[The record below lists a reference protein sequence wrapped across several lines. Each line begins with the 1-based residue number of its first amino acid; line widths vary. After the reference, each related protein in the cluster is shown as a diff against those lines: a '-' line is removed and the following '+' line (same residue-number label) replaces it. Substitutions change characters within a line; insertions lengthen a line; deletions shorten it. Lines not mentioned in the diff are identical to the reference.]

1 MKIVNLNILRGAVLG
16 LLMACNDAPEEAS
29 SATSSLAE
37 EGESESAET
46 ESEDGCPPRM
56 VQLPTGTCMDRHEAQ
71 VDEGR
76 AVSAEGRL
84 PSNGLSFN
92 DAASACTAAGFRLCT
107 PEEWNAACG
116 GDDYPYGAEYEQDR
130 CNSAPN
136 GTDVRTRA
144 LAPSGS
150 SEGCVSPL
158 GVHDLSGNVLEWIDA
173 ADATG
178 SLRELRGGSFASYPA
193 RAKCEYEHNLF
204 QPPDAAF
211 DGQGFRCCDG

>member
-1 MKIVNLNILRGAVLG
+1 MNLNILRWAALG
-16 LLMACNDAPEEAS
+16 LLLACNDAPEDAMAS
-29 SATSSLAE
+29 SDLIEETETEAE
-37 EGESESAET
+37 AEAESAT
-46 ESEDGCPPRM
+46 GCPARM

-107 PEEWNAACG
+107 RDEWNAACG
-116 GDDYPYGAEYEQDR
+116 ADDYPYGTDYEQDR
-130 CNSAPN
+130 CNSAAN

-211 DGQGFRCCDG
+211 DGQGFRCCTGG